1 MPGPA
6 TPPSTSTTS
15 VASALGEAPSELDGS
30 SLLRTPTGAGDA
42 AGAAAPGAR
51 SIQPAAPASSR
62 APPIPASTNRSVS
75 GTSRL
80 AVGRQG
86 SGGPASEV
94 RRPGTRRRTPEAD
107 QEDRGAALTG
117 RLPTPSP
124 AQSHCPRLPATSV
137 ARRHHIHEPARDLD
151 HASRG

>member
-30 SLLRTPTGAGDA
+30 SLLRTPTGSGDA

-62 APPIPASTNRSVS
+62 APPFPASTKRSVS
-75 GTSRL
+75 GPSPL
-80 AVGRQG
+80 AVGGQG
-86 SGGPASEV
+86 SGGPAAEGP
-94 RRPGTRRRTPEAD
+94 RPGAPRR
-107 QEDRGAALTG
+107 
-117 RLPTPSP
+117 S
-124 AQSHCPRLPATSV
+124 
-137 ARRHHIHEPARDLD
+137 
-151 HASRG
+151 